1 MSKNLQIID
10 NRKQDLKV
18 IPHIFL
24 ILLKYFEVT
33 LLMRTIRITQLQ
45 G

>member
-1 MSKNLQIID
+1 MSKNLQIIV

-24 ILLKYFEVT
+24 ILLKYFEEN
-33 LLMRTIRITQLQ
+33 ITNENN
-45 G
+45 